1 MLFVLARRQKP
12 VAFLLSTHLQ
22 SRGRLCHT
30 AATTNSNC
38 ESTSTGATTCDIDA
52 DLLLSEE
59 NRQRCLEKMKSA
71 APLGIKLKGNKSE
84 MTFAAVLIA
93 ICTDENG

>member
-1 MLFVLARRQKP
+1 MLFALARKPKP
-12 VAFLLSTHLQ
+12 VAFIFSTHLQ

-30 AATTNSNC
+30 TATINSNC
-38 ESTSTGATTCDIDA
+38 ESTSTGATCDIDA

-59 NRQRCLEKMKSA
+59 NRQRCLEKMKAA
-71 APLGIKLKGNKSE
+71 APVGIKLKGNKTE
-84 MTFAAVLIA
+84 MTFASVLIA